1 MKTKLFLLT
10 FVAAMLAFSGCGKD
24 EPTVDDMADNTVEY
38 DGQTY
43 TLDQVFVDYYHS
55 KLTTILAV
63 TSETL
68 EDGSPKLMLE
78 GIHITPDMWNR
89 ELDLTDQTNWPD
101 YATVNLYFT
110 GAFNLIYSGFKNG
123 DASMRGELD
132 GVKYDNESIFTSGTH
147 KITGAND
154 GTPIT
159 LTVDGKLKNG
169 KTLRMKLVTPS
180 YQINEY

>member
-10 FVAAMLAFSGCGKD
+10 FVTAMLAFSGCGKD
-24 EPTVDDMADNTVEY
+24 ETTVDDMADNTVEY

-55 KLTTILAV
+55 ELTTIMAV
-63 TSETL
+63 SSDTL

-78 GIHITPDMWNR
+78 GIHINPEMWNK
-89 ELDLTDQTNWPD
+89 EFNLTDLTNWPD
-101 YATVNLYFT
+101 PSMVILFFR
-110 GAFNLIYSGFKNG
+110 GAFNMQYNGGVNG
-123 DASMRGELD
+123 DAMLRGLLD
-132 GVKYDNESIFTSGTH
+132 GVKYDNESIFTKGTE

-159 LTVDGKLKNG
+159 ITVDGELKNG